1 MEQQKRNFKNY
12 RTIKRLEISKMSS
25 LIEAMNDE
33 VNKKEKT
40 LLISSYIVLVYAY
53 WESSFHKFQEL
64 MLDSYKS
71 IPIKLLP
78 YNLKNKLLLTL
89 AKKSAGGNA
98 KKVINEVKQMS
109 IFEGIIE
116 FTQKNEELGIEEIS
130 RKYHD
135 KISRKDLYKHFILET
150 ANPNLERASEL
161 LRTYSIKLERIIK
174 EGKES
179 EKIKPYFDK
188 GLDFIIKQRNSI
200 AHKNEKIS
208 YRGTEYEEYDLCMKD
223 LVKDIAEGTNTLE
236 RPELFINEMTFQID
250 SFFDIMVDYLEKN
263 IEGLKK

>member
-1 MEQQKRNFKNY
+1 MEQQKKNFKNY
-12 RTIKRLEISKMSS
+12 RTNKRLEISKMSS
-25 LIEAMNDE
+25 LIEAMNEE

-53 WESSFHKFQEL
+53 WESSFHKFQQL
-64 MLDSYKS
+64 MLDSYKN

-78 YNLKNKLLLTL
+78 FNLKNNLLLTL
-89 AKKSAGGNA
+89 AKISVGGNG
-98 KKVINEVKQMS
+98 KQIINEVKKMS
-109 IFEGIIE
+109 IFEGIIKI
-116 FTQKNEELGIEEIS
+116 TQENEELDVEEIS

-135 KISRKDLYKHFILET
+135 KISRKDFDKHFILET

-161 LRTYSIKLERIIK
+161 LKTYSIKLEKIIK

-179 EKIKPYFDK
+179 EKIKPYFDE

-208 YRGTEYEEYDLCMKD
+208 YKDNEYEEYDLCIKD
-223 LVKDIAEGTNTLE
+223 LVQDIANGTNTLE